1 MIPCLPTPFPSPLL
15 SVFAGVTALVPVMD
29 CTTLPPWELSANCY
43 NNLLSAGANCYYEM
57 NVMIE
62 FFNETGILETATTA
76 VKTGDADE
84 DTLKSLPTEDEFKQ
98 EAIDWIPTGRE
109 KLQAI
114 TGSPDINPICCQA
127 ITKLVDD
134 KCACEETPMT
144 AVNKRLDK
152 IGMNVQDWLD
162 LAKQV
167 VKGMGC
173 DGADNLQAYPECTA

>member
-84 DTLKSLPTEDEFKQ
+84 GEAAADASWVQRKDVFHWNPPSLPPSLSCSLSSFSMTLSDTLPAPL
-98 EAIDWIPTGRE
+98 
-109 KLQAI
+109 
-114 TGSPDINPICCQA
+114 SPPLSHTN
-127 ITKLVDD
+127 THRYL
-134 KCACEETPMT
+134 EE
-144 AVNKRLDK
+144 
-152 IGMNVQDWLD
+152 
-162 LAKQV
+162 LAN
-167 VKGMGC
+167 GG
-173 DGADNLQAYPECTA
+173 